1 MKPFDP
7 LVKELLESVQTE
19 TSFKNVMT
27 KFLELVEKTDFMSH
41 CNHKKNDTVQQLSA
55 SALKAKLGIEA
66 PINSMRLM
74 HYPKFDFFHGTAFLA
89 TGFFQVFYF
98 RREKIGLVSV
108 VGPAGSV
115 DYIRLSVV
123 GESPNPSLN

>member
-27 KFLELVEKTDFMSH
+27 KFLELVETTDFMSH
-41 CNHKKNDTVQQLSA
+41 CNHKKNDTVQQ
-55 SALKAKLGIEA
+55 A
-66 PINSMRLM
+66 PISSMRLM
-74 HYPKFDFFHGTAFLA
+74 HYPKFDFFQGTAFLA

>member
-19 TSFKNVMT
+19 TSFKNVMS
-27 KFLELVEKTDFMSH
+27 KFLELVETTDFMSH

-98 RREKIGLVSV
+98 QT
-108 VGPAGSV
+108 
-115 DYIRLSVV
+115 
-123 GESPNPSLN
+123 SPVY